1 MRARNAASLD
11 AMTNPFG
18 TMITAMVTPMHD
30 DGSLDLDGAQKLAAR
45 LVDQGNDGLLV
56 NGTTGES
63 ATTTDEENVELVRVV
78 AEAVGDRATVMAG
91 VGTNDTAHSVA
102 AARAMA
108 AAGATAALIVT
119 PYYNK
124 PPQAG
129 LLEHYR
135 TVAEATDLPAMA
147 YDIPGRTATA
157 LAPDTIRAL
166 AEIPNIKALKDAKGD
181 LAMSAPLMVETGLLW
196 YSGDDALN
204 LPWLALGATGMVS
217 TVGNV
222 ASERLVSLLR
232 AVVAGDLP
240 AARAMNHELGPVI
253 RAVMN
258 VTQGTIQAKA
268 ALHLMGVIDSDF
280 CRLPLVPAPEEHRA
294 ILRDALTT
302 QGLM

>member
-1 MRARNAASLD
+1 
-11 AMTNPFG
+11 MTQSSANPFG

-30 DGSLDLDGAQKLAAR
+30 DGSLDLDGAQKLASR
-45 LVDQGNDGLLV
+45 LVDEGNDGILV

-63 ATTTDEENVELVRVV
+63 ATTTDQENIDVVQAV

-102 AARAMA
+102 AARNLA
-108 AAGATAALIVT
+108 AAGARAALIVT

-129 LLEHYR
+129 VLEHYR
-135 TVAEATDLPAMA
+135 TVAAATDLPAMA
-147 YDIPGRTATA
+147 YDIPGRTGTA
-157 LAPDTIRAL
+157 LTPDTIRAL
-166 AEIPNIKALKDAKGD
+166 AEVPNIKALKDAKGD

-204 LPWLALGATGMVS
+204 LPWLALGATGLVS

-222 ASERLVSLLR
+222 ASRKLVALLR

-240 AARAMNHELGPVI
+240 AARAINHELGPVI
-253 RAVMN
+253 GAVMN

-268 ALHLMGVIDSDF
+268 ALRLMGVIDSDF

-294 ILRDALTT
+294 ILRDALST

>member
-1 MRARNAASLD
+1 
-11 AMTNPFG
+11 MTQPSANPFG

-30 DGSLDLDGAQKLAAR
+30 DGSLDLDGAQKLASH
-45 LVDQGNDGLLV
+45 LVDQGNDGILV

-63 ATTTDEENVELVRVV
+63 ATTTDEENNDLVRAV
-78 AEAVGDRATVMAG
+78 AEAVGDRAVVMAG

-102 AARAMA
+102 AARNMA
-108 AAGATAALIVT
+108 AAGADAALIVT

-129 LLEHYR
+129 VLEHYR
-135 TVAEATDLPAMA
+135 TVAAATDLPAMA

-157 LAPDTIRAL
+157 LAPDTVRAL
-166 AEIPNIKALKDAKGD
+166 AEVPNIKALKDAKGD

-222 ASERLVSLLR
+222 ASAALVSLQR

-240 AARAMNHELGPVI
+240 AARAINHQLGPVI
-253 RAVMN
+253 KAVMN

-268 ALHLMGVIDSDF
+268 ALRLMGVIDSDF

>member
-1 MRARNAASLD
+1 
-11 AMTNPFG
+11 MTQLSANHFG
-18 TMITAMVTPMHD
+18 TMITAMVTPMRD
-30 DGSLDLDGAQKLAAR
+30 DGSLDLDGAQKLATH
-45 LVDQGNDGLLV
+45 LVDEGNDGILV

-63 ATTTDEENVELVRVV
+63 ATTTDQENIDLVRVV
-78 AEAVGDRATVMAG
+78 AEAVGDRAIVMAG

-102 AARAMA
+102 AARNLA
-108 AAGATAALIVT
+108 AAGARASLIVT

-129 LLEHYR
+129 VLEHYR
-135 TVAEATDLPAMA
+135 TVAAATDLPAMA
-147 YDIPGRTATA
+147 YDIPGRTGTA

-166 AEIPNIKALKDAKGD
+166 AEVPNIKALKDAKGD
-181 LAMSAPLMVETGLLW
+181 LATSAPLMVETGLLW

-222 ASERLVSLLR
+222 ASATLVSLLR

-240 AARAMNHELGPVI
+240 AARAINHQLGPVI

-268 ALHLMGVIDSDF
+268 ALRLMGVIDSDF

>member
-1 MRARNAASLD
+1 
-11 AMTNPFG
+11 MTHPSGNPFG

-30 DGSLDLDGAQKLAAR
+30 DGSLDLDGAQKLATY
-45 LVDQGNDGLLV
+45 LVDQGNDGILV

-63 ATTTDEENVELVRVV
+63 ATTTDQENNDLVRVV
-78 AEAVGDRATVMAG
+78 AQAVGDRAVVMAG

-102 AARAMA
+102 AARNMA
-108 AAGATAALIVT
+108 AAGAQAALIVT

-129 LLEHYR
+129 VLEHYR
-135 TVAEATDLPAMA
+135 TVAAATDLPAMA

-157 LAPDTIRAL
+157 LTSDTIRAL
-166 AEIPNIKALKDAKGD
+166 AEVPNIKALKDAKGD
-181 LAMSAPLMVETGLLW
+181 LAMSAPLMRETGLLW

-222 ASERLVSLLR
+222 ASARLVALLK
-232 AVVAGDLP
+232 AVSAADLA
-240 AARAMNHELGPVI
+240 AAREINHELVPLI
-253 RAVMN
+253 AAVMN

-268 ALHLMGVIDSDF
+268 ALRLLGVIDSDF
-280 CRLPLVPAPEEHRA
+280 CRLPLVPAPQEHRA
-294 ILRDALTT
+294 ILRDVLTK

>member
-1 MRARNAASLD
+1 
-11 AMTNPFG
+11 MTQPSGNPFG

-30 DGSLDLDGAQKLAAR
+30 DGGLDLDGAQRLAAY
-45 LVDQGNDGLLV
+45 LVDQGNDGILV

-63 ATTTDEENVELVRVV
+63 ATTTDQENVDVVRAV
-78 AEAVGDRATVMAG
+78 AEAVGDRAIVIAG

-102 AARAMA
+102 AARNLA
-108 AAGATAALIVT
+108 AAGARAALIVT
-119 PYYNK
+119 PYYNR

-129 LLEHYR
+129 VLEHYR
-135 TVAEATDLPAMA
+135 TVAAATDLPAMA
-147 YDIPGRTATA
+147 YDIPGRTGTA

-166 AEIPNIKALKDAKGD
+166 AEVPGIRALKDAKGD
-181 LAMSAPLMVETGLLW
+181 LATSAPLMRETGLLW

-222 ASERLVSLLR
+222 ASARLVSLLR
-232 AVVAGDLP
+232 AVTAGDLA
-240 AARAMNHELGPVI
+240 AAREINHGLVPLVA
-253 RAVMN
+253 AVMN

-268 ALHLMGVIDSDF
+268 ALRLMGVIDSDF
-280 CRLPLVPAPEEHRA
+280 CRLPLVPAPQEHRA
-294 ILRDALTT
+294 ILRDALTA